1 MKKFYLFFIGFSMI
15 LMSCENVQEKCS
27 SFNLAFENA
36 VSEDNLDKAEQIAE
50 DAKTYRSNLSESKQ
64 KEYDQFVTSFDAII
78 AAKKFNRRIKEITET
93 TLLTFVMIKEDKMGD
108 ASVLRDEIATYRKTL
123 KGKALDAFD
132 KTVEDIGSAIIRTE
146 AFKLSWNYCLAFD
159 SNDKK
164 MMKQFES
171 EITESWAST
180 APKYLECYNNA
191 VKFAKLTYLNE
202 LHRIAVGINGTMTE
216 AEFSVIKN
224 ALIKD

>member
-36 VSEDNLDKAEQIAE
+36 VSEDSLDKAEQIAK

-64 KEYDQFVTSFDAII
+64 KEYDLFVTSFDAII
-78 AAKKFNRRIKEITET
+78 AAKKFNRRIREISET
-93 TLLTFVMIKEDKMGD
+93 LMIKEDKMGD
-108 ASVLRDEIATYRKTL
+108 ASVIKDEIATYRKTL
-123 KGKALDAFD
+123 NGKALDAFD
-132 KTVEDIGSAIIRTE
+132 KTVVDIGAAIVRTE
-146 AFKLSWNYCLAFD
+146 ACKLGWEYCMAFD

-164 MMKQFES
+164 MMKQIES
-171 EITESWAST
+171 DIDESRANT
-180 APKYLECYNNA
+180 APKYWESHDNA
-191 VKFAKLTYLNE
+191 VKLGKQLYLNE

>member
-1 MKKFYLFFIGFSMI
+1 MKKFYLLFIGFSMI

-36 VSEDNLDKAEQIAE
+36 VSEDSLDKAEQIAK

-64 KEYDQFVTSFDAII
+64 KEDDLFVTSFDAII
-78 AAKKFNRRIKEITET
+78 AAKKFNRRIREISET
-93 TLLTFVMIKEDKMGD
+93 LMIKEDKMGD
-108 ASVLRDEIATYRKTL
+108 ASVIKDEIATYRKTL
-123 KGKALDAFD
+123 NGKALDAFD
-132 KTVEDIGSAIIRTE
+132 KTVVDIGAAIVRTE
-146 AFKLSWNYCLAFD
+146 ACKLGWEYCMAFD

-164 MMKQFES
+164 MMKQIES
-171 EITESWAST
+171 DIDESRANT
-180 APKYLECYNNA
+180 APKYWESHDNA
-191 VKFAKLTYLNE
+191 VKLGKQLYLNE

>member
-36 VSEDNLDKAEQIAE
+36 VSEDNLDKAEQIAK

-78 AAKKFNRRIKEITET
+78 AAKKFNHRIQEITET
-93 TLLTFVMIKEDKMGD
+93 LMIVMIKDGKMGD
-108 ASVLRDEIATYRKTL
+108 ASVIKDEIAAYRKTL

-132 KTVEDIGSAIIRTE
+132 KTVVDIGGAIVRTE
-146 AFKLSWNYCLAFD
+146 AYKLGWEYCMAFD

-164 MMKQFES
+164 MMKQIES
-171 EITESWAST
+171 EIAESRAST
-180 APKYLECYNNA
+180 APKYWGSHDNA
-191 VKFAKLTYLNE
+191 VKLGKLTYLNE

>member
-1 MKKFYLFFIGFSMI
+1 MKKFYLLFIGFSMI

-36 VSEDNLDKAEQIAE
+36 VSEDSLDKAEQIAK

-64 KEYDQFVTSFDAII
+64 KEYDLFVTSFDAII
-78 AAKKFNRRIKEITET
+78 AAKKFNRRIREISET
-93 TLLTFVMIKEDKMGD
+93 LMIKEDKMGD
-108 ASVLRDEIATYRKTL
+108 ASVIKDEIATYRKTL
-123 KGKALDAFD
+123 NGKALDAFD
-132 KTVEDIGSAIIRTE
+132 KTVVDIGAAIVRTE
-146 AFKLSWNYCLAFD
+146 ACKLGWEYCMAFD

-164 MMKQFES
+164 MMKQIES
-171 EITESWAST
+171 DIDESRANT
-180 APKYLECYNNA
+180 APKYWESHDNA
-191 VKFAKLTYLNE
+191 VKLGKQLYLNE

-216 AEFSVIKN
+216 AEFCEYKN

>member
-1 MKKFYLFFIGFSMI
+1 MKKFYLLFIGFSMI

-36 VSEDNLDKAEQIAE
+36 VSEDSLDKAEQIAK

-64 KEYDQFVTSFDAII
+64 KEYDLFVTSFDAII
-78 AAKKFNRRIKEITET
+78 AAKKFNRRIREISET
-93 TLLTFVMIKEDKMGD
+93 LMIKEDKMGD
-108 ASVLRDEIATYRKTL
+108 ASVIKDEIATYRKTL
-123 KGKALDAFD
+123 NGKAIDAFD
-132 KTVEDIGSAIIRTE
+132 KTVVDIGAAIVRTE
-146 AFKLSWNYCLAFD
+146 ACKLGWEYCMAFD

-164 MMKQFES
+164 MMKQIES
-171 EITESWAST
+171 DIDESRANT
-180 APKYLECYNNA
+180 APKYWESHDNA
-191 VKFAKLTYLNE
+191 VKLGKQLYLNE

-216 AEFSVIKN
+216 AEFCEYKN

>member
-1 MKKFYLFFIGFSMI
+1 MKKFYLLFIGFSMI

-36 VSEDNLDKAEQIAE
+36 VSEDSLDKAEQIAK

-64 KEYDQFVTSFDAII
+64 KEYDLFVTSFDAII
-78 AAKKFNRRIKEITET
+78 AAKKFNRRIREISET
-93 TLLTFVMIKEDKMGD
+93 LMIKEDKMED
-108 ASVLRDEIATYRKTL
+108 ASVIKDEIATYRKTL
-123 KGKALDAFD
+123 NGKALDAFD
-132 KTVEDIGSAIIRTE
+132 KTVVDIGAAIVRTE
-146 AFKLSWNYCLAFD
+146 ACKLGWEYCMAFD

-164 MMKQFES
+164 MMKQIES
-171 EITESWAST
+171 DIDESRANT
-180 APKYLECYNNA
+180 APKYWESHDNA
-191 VKFAKLTYLNE
+191 VKLGKQLYLNE

-216 AEFSVIKN
+216 AEFSEYKN

>member
-1 MKKFYLFFIGFSMI
+1 MKKFYLLFIGFSMI

-36 VSEDNLDKAEQIAE
+36 VSEDSLDKAEQIAK

-64 KEYDQFVTSFDAII
+64 KEYDLFVTSFDAII
-78 AAKKFNRRIKEITET
+78 AAKKFNRRIREISET
-93 TLLTFVMIKEDKMGD
+93 LMIKEDKMGD
-108 ASVLRDEIATYRKTL
+108 ASVIKDEIATYRKTL
-123 KGKALDAFD
+123 NGKALDAFD
-132 KTVEDIGSAIIRTE
+132 KTVVDIGAAIVRTE
-146 AFKLSWNYCLAFD
+146 ACKLGWEYCMAFD

-164 MMKQFES
+164 MMKQIES
-171 EITESWAST
+171 DIDESRANT
-180 APKYLECYNNA
+180 APKYWESHDNA
-191 VKFAKLTYLNE
+191 VKLGKQLYLNE